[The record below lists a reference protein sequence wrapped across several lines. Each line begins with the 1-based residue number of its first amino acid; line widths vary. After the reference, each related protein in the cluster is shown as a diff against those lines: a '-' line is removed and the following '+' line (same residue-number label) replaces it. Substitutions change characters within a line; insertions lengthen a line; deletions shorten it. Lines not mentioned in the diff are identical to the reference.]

1 MRASEEIVMDI
12 ARFRWLRTIAL
23 LLIMAPFFLAVPA
36 DAADDKKGGRDKEM
50 ARRVQQ
56 LQQEKSEMNA
66 KLKAVSDKAE
76 ELSKTAEQTKR
87 GAEQS
92 KRELAGARKS
102 NAELTVRLQKLEEE
116 HRALQA
122 SFDETSAAR
131 TQLDGEKRNLER
143 VAAEQLAVMGRQ
155 SRMID
160 TCRASNVEL
169 QQMGSDLLARLRAA
183 TKRSADPMFGL
194 AEVDGFNFDQEYRDK
209 LNRLRFDAGQTT
221 R

>member
-1 MRASEEIVMDI
+1 MDI
-12 ARFRWLRTIAL
+12 TMFRRLRATAFL
-23 LLIMAPFFLAVPA
+23 LVVASLVLTLPA

-76 ELSKTAEQTKR
+76 ELSKTVEASKKD
-87 GAEQS
+87 
-92 KRELAGARKS
+92 KRELAVSRKS
-102 NAELTVRLQKLEEE
+102 NTELKARIEMLEEE
-116 HRALQA
+116 HRVLQA

-169 QQMGSDLLARLRAA
+169 EQMGSDLLARLRVA
-183 TKRSADPMFGL
+183 TKRSTDPVFGL